1 LETPYKT
8 EQHFKEILKNFD
20 DLNDPRLKDTPRR
33 AAKAYEELL
42 DGYGQ
47 NLAGLV
53 GSAIYASSID
63 DIVIMKNISFE
74 SFCEHHMIA
83 VTGYVTLGYIPS
95 GTIIGAS
102 KLARIVDCF
111 AHRFQLQERMT
122 MEIADALQSVLHPK
136 GVAVY
141 VDGQHFCISKRGVKK
156 TEASLVTRYFLG
168 AFKQNSA
175 LRHEFLISA
184 GK

>member
-1 LETPYKT
+1 LKSRYKT
-8 EQHFKEILKNFD
+8 EQNFKEILKNFD
-20 DLNDPRLKDTPRR
+20 DLDDLRLKDTPRR

-42 DGYGQ
+42 DGYEQ
-47 NLAGLV
+47 DPADLV
-53 GSAIYASSID
+53 GNATYASSMD
-63 DIVIMKNISFE
+63 DIVMMKNISFE

-83 VTGYVTLGYIPS
+83 VTGYVTLGYIPN

-122 MEIADALQSVLHPK
+122 VEIADALQSVLKPK

-156 TEASLVTRYFLG
+156 QEASLVTRYFLG
-168 AFKQNSA
+168 TFKQNPA
-175 LRHEFLISA
+175 LRHEFLISV
-184 GK
+184 GE

>member
-1 LETPYKT
+1 LKAPYKT
-8 EQHFKEILKNFD
+8 EQNFREILKNFD

-47 NLAGLV
+47 DPVGLV
-53 GSAIYASSID
+53 GNAIYSSSMD
-63 DIVIMKNISFE
+63 DIVMMKNISFE

-83 VTGYVTLGYIPS
+83 IAGYVTLGYIPN
-95 GTIIGAS
+95 GAIIGAS

-122 MEIADALQSVLHPK
+122 MEIADALQSVLNPK

-141 VDGQHFCISKRGVKK
+141 MDGQHFCISRRGVRKQ
-156 TEASLVTRYFLG
+156 EASLVTRYFLG
-168 AFKQNSA
+168 EFRQNPA

-184 GK
+184 GE